1 MAGAVLNKQP
11 IFTATP
17 KIVATNPRIY
27 IPDNDMENP
36 TNLSTIYTDNST
48 YGSLI
53 TRITVTGICDLA
65 ESISK
70 KAIYLY
76 ITDSTNNI
84 STLYQTK
91 VMYELASRTD
101 ISILPSVSFD
111 LGGGISTTTG
121 TVFKIGAGNSSSD
134 KVAVVVESGQYEYA

>member
-1 MAGAVLNKQP
+1 MAQKLNRQP
-11 IFTATP
+11 VFTATP
-17 KIVATNPRIY
+17 IIVATNPRIY
-27 IPDNDMENP
+27 IPNNSMDNPD
-36 TNLSTIYTDNST
+36 NLQTIYTDNST

-53 TRITVTGICDLA
+53 TRITVTSMCDLA

-84 STLYQTK
+84 ITLYQTK
-91 VMYELASRTD
+91 VMDALVSRLDT
-101 ISILPSVSFD
+101 SILPSVSFD

-121 TVFKIGAGNSSSD
+121 TVFKIGAGNSNGES
-134 KVAVVVESGQYEYA
+134 VAVVVESGQYEYA

>member
-1 MAGAVLNKQP
+1 MAGSILNRQP
-11 IFTATP
+11 VFTATP

-27 IPDNDMENP
+27 IPDNKMDNP

-53 TRITVTGICDLA
+53 TRITVTGVCDLA

-76 ITDSTNNI
+76 IKDPTNGI
-84 STLYQTK
+84 VVLYQTK
-91 VMYELASRTD
+91 VMDELASRTD